1 MDIYKDIKTLYTY
14 KVWQTCK
21 DYISVSDFHE
31 SDTVFSKD
39 MKAMELQGERLELFN
54 EIINLDTESIEK
66 VKKYIKRIASNRYK
80 ISRTTQVDDIDIITD
95 EEIEN
100 AMRPLSYEE
109 KIESLRLSEADPV
122 YYTQEEMRKA
132 VASWRNL

>member
-1 MDIYKDIKTLYTY
+1 
-14 KVWQTCK
+14 
-21 DYISVSDFHE
+21 
-31 SDTVFSKD
+31 

-54 EIINLDTESIEK
+54 EIINLGTESIEK

-109 KIESLRLSEADPV
+109 KIERLRLAEEDTV
-122 YYTQEEMRKA
+122 YYTHEEVKKMTAQWIK
-132 VASWRNL
+132 

>member
-39 MKAMELQGERLELFN
+39 MKAM
-54 EIINLDTESIEK
+54 
-66 VKKYIKRIASNRYK
+66 
-80 ISRTTQVDDIDIITD
+80 
-95 EEIEN
+95 
-100 AMRPLSYEE
+100 
-109 KIESLRLSEADPV
+109 
-122 YYTQEEMRKA
+122 
-132 VASWRNL
+132 

>member
-1 MDIYKDIKTLYTY
+1 
-14 KVWQTCK
+14 
-21 DYISVSDFHE
+21 
-31 SDTVFSKD
+31 
-39 MKAMELQGERLELFN
+39 MELQGERLELFN

-109 KIESLRLSEADPV
+109 KIERLRLA
-122 YYTQEEMRKA
+122 EEDMFIIHMKK
-132 VASWRNL
+132 SKK

>member
-1 MDIYKDIKTLYTY
+1 
-14 KVWQTCK
+14 
-21 DYISVSDFHE
+21 
-31 SDTVFSKD
+31 
-39 MKAMELQGERLELFN
+39 MELQGERLELFN

-109 KIESLRLSEADPV
+109 KIESLRLSEAILFIIH
-122 YYTQEEMRKA
+122 RK
-132 VASWRNL
+132 RCEKLLLHGETFNY

>member
-1 MDIYKDIKTLYTY
+1 
-14 KVWQTCK
+14 
-21 DYISVSDFHE
+21 
-31 SDTVFSKD
+31 

-100 AMRPLSYEE
+100 AMSPLSHEE
-109 KIESLRLSEADPV
+109 KMERLRLAEEDTV
-122 YYTQEEMRKA
+122 YYTHEEVKKMTAQWIK
-132 VASWRNL
+132 

>member
-1 MDIYKDIKTLYTY
+1 
-14 KVWQTCK
+14 
-21 DYISVSDFHE
+21 
-31 SDTVFSKD
+31 
-39 MKAMELQGERLELFN
+39 MELQGERLELFN

-109 KIESLRLSEADPV
+109 KIESLRLFIIH
-122 YYTQEEMRKA
+122 RK
-132 VASWRNL
+132 RCEKLLLHGETFNY

>member
-1 MDIYKDIKTLYTY
+1 
-14 KVWQTCK
+14 
-21 DYISVSDFHE
+21 
-31 SDTVFSKD
+31 
-39 MKAMELQGERLELFN
+39 MELQGERLELFN

-109 KIESLRLSEADPV
+109 KIERLRLAEEDTV
-122 YYTQEEMRKA
+122 YYTHKEVKKMTAQWIK
-132 VASWRNL
+132 

>member
-1 MDIYKDIKTLYTY
+1 
-14 KVWQTCK
+14 
-21 DYISVSDFHE
+21 
-31 SDTVFSKD
+31 
-39 MKAMELQGERLELFN
+39 MELQGERLELFN

-109 KIESLRLSEADPV
+109 KIESLRLSEAE
-122 YYTQEEMRKA
+122 QA
-132 VASWRNL
+132 VVARQLYLVKRNLAERMIVSAPV

>member
-1 MDIYKDIKTLYTY
+1 
-14 KVWQTCK
+14 
-21 DYISVSDFHE
+21 
-31 SDTVFSKD
+31 

-54 EIINLDTESIEK
+54 EIINLDTESLEK

-80 ISRTTQVDDIDIITD
+80 ISRASKVDDIDIVTD

>member
-1 MDIYKDIKTLYTY
+1 
-14 KVWQTCK
+14 
-21 DYISVSDFHE
+21 
-31 SDTVFSKD
+31 

-109 KIESLRLSEADPV
+109 KIERLRLAEEDTV
-122 YYTQEEMRKA
+122 YYTHEEVKKMTAQWIK
-132 VASWRNL
+132 

>member
-1 MDIYKDIKTLYTY
+1 
-14 KVWQTCK
+14 
-21 DYISVSDFHE
+21 
-31 SDTVFSKD
+31 
-39 MKAMELQGERLELFN
+39 MELQGERLELFN

-80 ISRTTQVDDIDIITD
+80 ISRTTQVD
-95 EEIEN
+95 EIEN

>member
-1 MDIYKDIKTLYTY
+1 
-14 KVWQTCK
+14 
-21 DYISVSDFHE
+21 
-31 SDTVFSKD
+31 
-39 MKAMELQGERLELFN
+39 MELQGERLELFN

-66 VKKYIKRIASNRYK
+66 VKKYIKRIASNQYK

-109 KIESLRLSEADPV
+109 KIERLRLAEEDTV
-122 YYTQEEMRKA
+122 YYTHEEVKKMTAQWIK
-132 VASWRNL
+132 

>member
-1 MDIYKDIKTLYTY
+1 
-14 KVWQTCK
+14 
-21 DYISVSDFHE
+21 
-31 SDTVFSKD
+31 
-39 MKAMELQGERLELFN
+39 MELQGERLELFN

-80 ISRTTQVDDIDIITD
+80 ISHTTQVDDIDIITD

-109 KIESLRLSEADPV
+109 KIERLRLAEEDTV
-122 YYTQEEMRKA
+122 YYTHEEVKKMTAQWKNKH
-132 VASWRNL
+132 SLESQSLSKI

>member
-1 MDIYKDIKTLYTY
+1 
-14 KVWQTCK
+14 
-21 DYISVSDFHE
+21 
-31 SDTVFSKD
+31 
-39 MKAMELQGERLELFN
+39 MKAMELQGEHLELFN

-66 VKKYIKRIASNRYK
+66 VKKYIKRIASKRYK

-109 KIESLRLSEADPV
+109 KIERLRLAEEDTV
-122 YYTQEEMRKA
+122 YYTHEEVKKMTAQWIK
-132 VASWRNL
+132 

>member
-1 MDIYKDIKTLYTY
+1 
-14 KVWQTCK
+14 
-21 DYISVSDFHE
+21 
-31 SDTVFSKD
+31 

-109 KIESLRLSEADPV
+109 KKALGCRRPILFIIH
-122 YYTQEEMRKA
+122 RK
-132 VASWRNL
+132 RCEKLLLHGETFNY

>member
-1 MDIYKDIKTLYTY
+1 
-14 KVWQTCK
+14 
-21 DYISVSDFHE
+21 
-31 SDTVFSKD
+31 
-39 MKAMELQGERLELFN
+39 MELQGERLELFN

-80 ISRTTQVDDIDIITD
+80 ISRTAQVDDIDIITD

-109 KIESLRLSEADPV
+109 KIERLRLAEEDTV
-122 YYTQEEMRKA
+122 YYTHEEVKKMTAQWIK
-132 VASWRNL
+132 

>member
-1 MDIYKDIKTLYTY
+1 
-14 KVWQTCK
+14 
-21 DYISVSDFHE
+21 
-31 SDTVFSKD
+31 

-95 EEIEN
+95 
-100 AMRPLSYEE
+100 
-109 KIESLRLSEADPV
+109 
-122 YYTQEEMRKA
+122 
-132 VASWRNL
+132 